1 METIL
6 AAALALLSLMAA
18 GAFAWLRSAMAEL
31 EETVQ
36 GMRQRVSELELGGM
50 RGIGALELKITE
62 QLGAIRETLVRILSR
77 MDHLEAAHSDERTGR
92 HQGRGG

>member
-18 GAFAWLRSAMAEL
+18 GAFAWLRSAMSEL
-31 EETVQ
+31 DETVQ
-36 GMRQRVSELELGGM
+36 TLRQRVAELELGGM

-77 MDHLEAAHSDERTGR
+77 MDHLEAAHSDERSGR
-92 HQGRGG
+92 HQNRG